1 MSLRATVKTQDVLI
15 VIRGIIPSRLLAVLR
30 KEYGRRLILRS
41 EWGEVMRDVMNAPL
55 YTQDPREGTPGAWL
69 RYFRQLENLSQA
81 ELGRKLGSVTRQ
93 NICHME
99 KGRRPIGRGM
109 AMRLS
114 RFFGASPDKF
124 IG

>member
-1 MSLRATVKTQDVLI
+1 VSLRATVKTRDVWI
-15 VIRGIIPSRLLAVLR
+15 VIRGIIPSPLLAVLR

-41 EWGEVMRDVMNAPL
+41 EWGEVMRDVLNAPL
-55 YTQDPREGTPGAWL
+55 YAQDPRERTPGVSL
-69 RYFRQLENLSQA
+69 RHFRQLENLSQA
-81 ELGRKLGSVTRQ
+81 ELGRKLGGVTRQ

-99 KGRRPIGRGM
+99 NGRRPISRGM